1 MSYRTWVE
9 NTQIFGNNECYQE
22 WLDFIKNSG
31 IDLEDDDGFY
41 EGEITDVM
49 GALTVIE
56 NIVENLADDM
66 KERNYNMFD
75 FKDTL
80 TKEDYLSYTDKL
92 MYMFY
97 TGLAFM
103 PFVFLEGVRDKID
116 SDDSYKDGKHL
127 YCYKLKEGC
136 TIHVSAG

>member
-80 TKEDYLSYTDKL
+80 TKED
-92 MYMFY
+92 
-97 TGLAFM
+97 
-103 PFVFLEGVRDKID
+103 
-116 SDDSYKDGKHL
+116 
-127 YCYKLKEGC
+127 
-136 TIHVSAG
+136 